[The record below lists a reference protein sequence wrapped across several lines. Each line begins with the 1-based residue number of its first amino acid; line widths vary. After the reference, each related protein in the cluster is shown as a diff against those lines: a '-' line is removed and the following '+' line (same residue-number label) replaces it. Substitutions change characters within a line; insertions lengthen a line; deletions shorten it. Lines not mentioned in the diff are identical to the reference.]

1 MFFMAI
7 HYPETNL
14 KILDYNR
21 VLRSLNGLTNEEFLG
36 RLSESYDVSEPLE
49 ESTDPKP
56 REKGECSLYLNKQW
70 YRLKVKA
77 EKLDTSNLIKMLDS

>member
-21 VLRSLNGLTNEEFLG
+21 VLRSLNGLTNDAFIE
-36 RLSESYDVSEPLE
+36 RVSEAYDMSP
-49 ESTDPKP
+49 
-56 REKGECSLYLNKQW
+56 
-70 YRLKVKA
+70 
-77 EKLDTSNLIKMLDS
+77 I